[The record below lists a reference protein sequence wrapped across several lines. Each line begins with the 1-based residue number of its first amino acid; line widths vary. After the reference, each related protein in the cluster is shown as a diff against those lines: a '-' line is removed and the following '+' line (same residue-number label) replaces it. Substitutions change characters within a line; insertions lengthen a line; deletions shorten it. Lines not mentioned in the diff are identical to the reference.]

1 MSERN
6 WNLFLEDI
14 VESIELIEKHVQ
26 NMDYTD
32 FTKDRKTIDAV
43 VRNFEI
49 IGEASRNIPEDI
61 KEKYSKIDW
70 IGLVGLR
77 NRVIH
82 EYFGISLQI
91 IWTIIKEDL
100 LNLKEQLK

>member
-14 VESIELIEKHVQ
+14 VESIELIEQFIQ
-26 NMDYTD
+26 NMDYKD

-49 IGEASRNIPEDI
+49 ISEASRNLPEDI
-61 KEKYSKIDW
+61 KEKYPKIDW

>member
-14 VESIELIEKHVQ
+14 IESIELIEKYVQ
-26 NMDYTD
+26 NMDYTN

-61 KEKYSKIDW
+61 KEKYPKIDW
-70 IGLVGLR
+70 IGLAGLR

-100 LNLKEQLK
+100 LKLKGQLK